1 MRASEGMAE
10 GTEIERKFLVSQ
22 VPGDLDSHPSESIEQ
37 GYIVVEGSAE
47 VRVRR
52 RARPA
57 GAAETGAGS
66 AGAAPGSA
74 ETGPGSAETGEDPPK
89 ARRAELTIKSG
100 GGRVRVEEE
109 FQIDERRSASLWP
122 LSEGRRVSKTR
133 YRLPGGGGLT
143 IEVDVYT
150 GDLSGLVTAEVEFS
164 SEAASDE
171 FEPPD
176 WFGRELT
183 EDHRYSNRSLAVD
196 GRPAP

>member
-1 MRASEGMAE
+1 MAE
-10 GTEIERKFLVSQ
+10 GIEIERKFLVSE
-22 VPGDLDSHPSESIEQ
+22 VPGDLASHPSESIEQ

-52 RARPA
+52 RGRPA
-57 GAAETGAGS
+57 WSGQGAAGVG
-66 AGAAPGSA
+66 PGSA
-74 ETGPGSAETGEDPPK
+74 ETGPGSAETGRDAPK
-89 ARRAELTIKSG
+89 PRRTELTIKSG

-109 FQIDERRSASLWP
+109 FEIDERRSASLWP

-150 GDLSGLVTAEVEFS
+150 GDLSGLVTAEVEFH

-171 FEPPD
+171 FEPPE

-196 GRPAP
+196 GRPTP

>member
-52 RARPA
+52 RGRP
-57 GAAETGAGS
+57 TGAG
-66 AGAAPGSA
+66 PGSA
-74 ETGPGSAETGEDPPK
+74 ETGPGSTETGEDPPK

-109 FQIDERRSASLWP
+109 FQIDERRSESLWP

-150 GDLSGLVTAEVEFS
+150 GDQSGLVTAEVEFS

-171 FEPPD
+171 FEPPT

-183 EDHRYSNRSLAVD
+183 EDHRYSNRSLAVN
-196 GRPAP
+196 GRPTS

>member
-1 MRASEGMAE
+1 MAE
-10 GTEIERKFLVSQ
+10 GIEIERKFLVSE
-22 VPGDLDSHPSESIEQ
+22 VPGDLASHPSESIEQ

-52 RARPA
+52 RGRPA
-57 GAAETGAGS
+57 GSGQGAAGVGPGSAETD
-66 AGAAPGSA
+66 PGSA
-74 ETGPGSAETGEDPPK
+74 ETGSGSAETGQDAPK
-89 ARRAELTIKSG
+89 PRRTELTIKSG

-109 FQIDERRSASLWP
+109 FEIDERRSASLWP

-171 FEPPD
+171 FEPPE

-196 GRPAP
+196 GRPTP